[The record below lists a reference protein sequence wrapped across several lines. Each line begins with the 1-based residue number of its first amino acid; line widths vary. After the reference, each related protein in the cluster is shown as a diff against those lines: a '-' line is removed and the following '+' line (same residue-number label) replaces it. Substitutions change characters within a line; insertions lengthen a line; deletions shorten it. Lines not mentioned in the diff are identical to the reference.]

1 MPVEVRLSEGAR
13 PGKGQPAG
21 EMSIHLSAGLSEQ
34 HIGDALTL
42 GAWEPGDD
50 EGIGRVQRGSDEQRT
65 TGEEDSHDGDAIPLQ
80 ALQQGEI
87 GTRRVVLRRVRLIAG
102 ALARLPAALEPD
114 RQSALGC
121 RPRQIDLG
129 VQQLAVLEVDG
140 APSHLDLEASLARRA
155 VQAGVTL
162 SIDSDAHRTEMLERH
177 MSLGVLT
184 ARRGWVEP
192 RNVLNVRSRA
202 DMTDFLARKRRR

>member
-1 MPVEVRLSEGAR
+1 MPVEARLSGGAR

-21 EMSIHLSAGLSEQ
+21 EISIDLSAGLSEQ
-34 HIGDALTL
+34 NSGEATTL

-65 TGEEDSHDGDAIPLQ
+65 TGEEDSHDGDGIPLQ

-87 GTRRVVLRRVRLIAG
+87 GTRRVVLRRVRLIAA

-140 APSHLDLEASLARRA
+140 GEVRIALRLTRLNEAEYPA
-155 VQAGVTL
+155 
-162 SIDSDAHRTEMLERH
+162 
-177 MSLGVLT
+177 
-184 ARRGWVEP
+184 
-192 RNVLNVRSRA
+192 
-202 DMTDFLARKRRR
+202 

>member
-1 MPVEVRLSEGAR
+1 MPVEARLSGGAR

-21 EMSIHLSAGLSEQ
+21 EISIDLSAGLSEQ
-34 HIGDALTL
+34 HIGEALTL

-87 GTRRVVLRRVRLIAG
+87 GTRRVVLRRVRLIAA

-114 RQSALGC
+114 RRSALGC

-140 APSHLDLEASLARRA
+140 SISIVPKEGN
-155 VQAGVTL
+155 GV
-162 SIDSDAHRTEMLERH
+162 SRTKRH
-177 MSLGVLT
+177 IK
-184 ARRGWVEP
+184 
-192 RNVLNVRSRA
+192 
-202 DMTDFLARKRRR
+202 FLQRKSG